1 MTIPYNHHQV
11 LMDVLIKHFGTEKPV
26 VGIDIGTYCG
36 DSARA
41 MLWALPQA
49 HVYTIDPWI
58 HNPGHEFEAGE
69 PQPFHN
75 GNKELALRKFAAP
88 DIEGRVTVL
97 EMTSSEAFHHITES
111 LGIKQVDFVWIDGNH
126 EPDAVRSDIDTFFPL
141 VKPEGIFGGH
151 DFGQIWPLTS
161 IIFEKFGGKI
171 WSGPDFAWWVYM
183 EQIV

>member
-1 MTIPYNHHQV
+1 
-11 LMDVLIKHFGTEKPV
+11 MDVLIKHFGTEKPV

-97 EMTSSEAFHHITES
+97 EMTSSEAFHHITEN

-171 WSGPDFAWWVYM
+171 WSGPDFAWWVYR